1 MVLETP
7 QKKGSPVSTE
17 TGYLVALE
25 PKQQMH
31 LLYTTLTSTALLLI
45 GKTNSN
51 CSHIGCRRQ
60 FIQNSSFKREDLL
73 IQQYNAYL
81 ELMICLVSS
90 HIAAIQINTQQIS

>member
-51 CSHIGCRRQ
+51 CSHIGCRRP
-60 FIQNSSFKREDLL
+60 ILSRIVHSREKIYLYNSTS
-73 IQQYNAYL
+73 
-81 ELMICLVSS
+81 
-90 HIAAIQINTQQIS
+90 IS